1 MKALRFALL
10 PGFLLGLA
18 GPAAA
23 EKLSLD
29 QISTYFNGLKT
40 AEAGFTQYN
49 SDGSRSTGRFYLQ
62 RPGRA
67 RFEYDPPEPILVMV
81 GGGQV
86 AIFDAKSNQPPETY
100 PLRRTPLWIILQRD
114 VDLAAAKMVVGHD
127 FDETST
133 IVTAQDPE
141 NPELGTIRMYFTAD
155 PVALRQWVITDEY
168 GNDTTVVLGPLKTGG
183 RITNSNFNIDQLI
196 EETR

>member
-1 MKALRFALL
+1 MRLIAICVGILMAV
-10 PGFLLGLA
+10 
-18 GPAAA
+18 PAAS
-23 EKLSLD
+23 EKLPLSAL
-29 QISTYFNGLKT
+29 SAYFNAMTT
-40 AEAGFTQYN
+40 AEGTFQQIN
-49 SDGSRSTGRFYLQ
+49 NDGSVSTGEILIK
-62 RPGRA
+62 RPGRM
-67 RFEYDPPEPILVMV
+67 RFEYDPPDTALVLAANRAVYIL
-81 GGGQV
+81 
-86 AIFDAKSNQPPETY
+86 DKKSNQPPETY

-141 NPELGTIRMYFTAD
+141 NPELGTIRMYFTAG
-155 PVALRQWVITDEY
+155 PIALRQWVITDEY